1 MTVERDL
8 ERAVRAWVAQ
18 GSEQL
23 PDPALDAALEEISI
37 TPQRRARWLARRF
50 PPMNRYVLRFGIA
63 AVGIIVV
70 GVIGLSLLPGHVGG
84 PAPTP
89 MPTPA
94 FTLASGKFTAPLLAS
109 GVSTVDINAVAY
121 EQRPN
126 GGGSRSPAPASG
138 SMEVSDVDGGFSVD
152 LQCTRWDE
160 YYTLLIGGEVTE
172 STHGAAAEGSRVL
185 IAFHPRTVITALLWF
200 ENAPAAPTCGAFL
213 QSISM
218 TNEVANDM
226 EPVDGLMNVGTYVAD
241 CDGRGCTEIPR

>member
-18 GSEQL
+18 GSAQL
-23 PDPALDAALEEISI
+23 PDAALDAALEEIST
-37 TPQRRARWLARRF
+37 TPQRRAGWPARRF
-50 PPMNRYVLRFGIA
+50 PLMNSNVLRFGIA
-63 AVGIIVV
+63 AVAIIVATA
-70 GVIGLSLLPGHVGG
+70 IGLSFLPGNVGG

-89 MPTPA
+89 TPTPA
-94 FTLASGKFTAPLLAS
+94 FTIASGRFAAPLLAS
-109 GVSTVDINAVAY
+109 GVTTVDIDAVAY

-126 GGGSRSPAPASG
+126 GGGSRSAARASG
-138 SMEVSDVDGGFSVD
+138 SMEVSDADGRFSAD

-172 STHGAAAEGSRVL
+172 STHGAAAEGSRVV

-213 QSISM
+213 ESISM
-218 TNEVANDM
+218 TIEVANDM
-226 EPVDGLMNVGTYVAD
+226 EPVDGLMDVGTYVAD
-241 CDGRGCTEIPR
+241 CDGSGCTEISR